1 MAKDS
6 LDRILLALEA
16 EETIYEKL
24 FSLSLDKKNL
34 IIEGKVNELDK
45 IVQMEGNM
53 ILEISKIE
61 DEREKAVEEL
71 AKELKLPR
79 ENITVTYICDVLKD
93 NRCAQLREAAE
104 SIANI
109 LSQFKEAND
118 INGKLIKQ
126 SLEYINF
133 SINLIT
139 DSIQPHNC
147 TYEANADED
156 KEKKF
161 SLFDA
166 KV

>member
-1 MAKDS
+1 MAKDN
-6 LDRILLALEA
+6 LDRILFALEA
-16 EETIYEKL
+16 EKTIYEKL
-24 FSLSLDKKNL
+24 LSLSLEKKDL
-34 IIEGKVNELDK
+34 IIEGKVNELNN
-45 IVQMEGNM
+45 IVQMEGSM
-53 ILEISKIE
+53 ILEIGKIE

-71 AKELKLPR
+71 AKELKLSR

-93 NRCAQLREAAE
+93 NRCIQIREVAKA
-104 SIANI
+104 IANI
-109 LSQFKEAND
+109 LGQFKEVND

-139 DSIQPHNC
+139 DSIQPHNGI
-147 TYEANADED
+147 YEANADED
-156 KEKKF
+156 KEKKV